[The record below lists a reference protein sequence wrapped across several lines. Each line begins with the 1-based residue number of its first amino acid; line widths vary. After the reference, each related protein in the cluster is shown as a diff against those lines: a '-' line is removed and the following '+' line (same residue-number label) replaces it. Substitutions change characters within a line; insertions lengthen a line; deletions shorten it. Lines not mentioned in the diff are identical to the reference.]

1 MSHNDFESASRDETD
16 SNNYN
21 NEPPEESGGSFAKEL
36 VNTLIYIIILTGIF
50 LLIQHFFF
58 VPVTVEGDSMEPTLS
73 QSDRLMLN
81 KVRDIDR
88 FDIVVFPA
96 PDDPERQY
104 IKRVIGVPGDEIT
117 YNQDQLYVNGEE
129 VHEPYLEEYNEQ
141 LNFNTNV
148 TGDFDLESLFGIQEV
163 PEDSYFVLGDNR
175 LNSRD
180 SRSFGFVDADTI
192 TGETKFQIWPL
203 DDIGYV
209 YE

>member
-148 TGDFDLESLFGIQEV
+148 TGDFDLESLFGVQEV